1 MFRLKWIATVDT
13 NIRTP
18 VRADISQWPTMMSQ
32 QWYQITTILMGVVTI
47 MSGCGH
53 TFYPVVRILIS
64 TNSLEFDRT
73 VFLVPNNQYPMHKH
87 RQWRYLRLNQEYHH
101 RLQHQ
106 LYNKKI
112 INNNTNIIL
121 HYLILRHCNASVVNP
136 PQIST
141 VINTITNVVVNIN
154 CLSSVSVFLIA
165 KANAI
170 APLRPINSY

>member
-1 MFRLKWIATVDT
+1 
-13 NIRTP
+13 
-18 VRADISQWPTMMSQ
+18 
-32 QWYQITTILMGVVTI
+32 MGVVTI
-47 MSGCGH
+47 MGGCGH

-87 RQWRYLRLNQEYHH
+87 SSDDTYIQIRS
-101 RLQHQ
+101 
-106 LYNKKI
+106 I
-112 INNNTNIIL
+112 IVIFNTNSIIKNNTNTNNIIL

-141 VINTITNVVVNIN
+141 VINTITNVVVNTN